1 MEHSFHP
8 FHELFVQLG
17 LDDDAEH
24 IEAFLQTHS
33 LAQDVALADAP
44 FWSPGQADFLR
55 TALQADSDWS
65 SVVDALNAA
74 LHN

>member
-1 MEHSFHP
+1 MKPTFHP
-8 FHELFVQLG
+8 FHKLFAQLG
-17 LDDDAEH
+17 LNNDAEH

-44 FWSPGQADFLR
+44 FWSPGQAEFLR
-55 TALQADSDWS
+55 TALQDDSDWS
-65 SVVDALNAA
+65 YVVDALNAA

>member
-8 FHELFVQLG
+8 FHELFAQLG
-17 LDDDAEH
+17 LDSDADH
-24 IEAFLQTHS
+24 IEAFLQTHT
-33 LAQDVALADAP
+33 LAPDVALADAP
-44 FWSPGQADFLR
+44 FWSPGQAEFLR
-55 TALQADSDWS
+55 TALQTDSDWS